1 MCVHVCVHV
10 CVYERESARERERER
25 IHTTQREGRPMLSQR
40 RTEASTTHTP
50 RMTPTTEHMR
60 IVRCIDSCTW
70 FRV

>member
-1 MCVHVCVHV
+1 MCVCM

-40 RTEASTTHTP
+40 RTEASTMHTP
-50 RMTPTTEHMR
+50 RITAKTGHMR
-60 IVRCIDSCTW
+60 IVRCIDSCIW